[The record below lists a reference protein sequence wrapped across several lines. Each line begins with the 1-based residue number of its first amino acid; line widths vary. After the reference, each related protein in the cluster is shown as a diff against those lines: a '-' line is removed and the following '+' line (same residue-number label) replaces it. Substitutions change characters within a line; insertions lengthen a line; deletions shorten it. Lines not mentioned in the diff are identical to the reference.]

1 MFVARDWVIRKRVRR
16 SWIVCI
22 IAANVSEIEGGI
34 EVTYDL
40 DVWCDRNSKG
50 YTARKV
56 QWP

>member
-40 DVWCDRNSKG
+40 DVWCG
-50 YTARKV
+50 
-56 QWP
+56 